1 MLRKLA
7 LKLLP
12 IVYRCRLA
20 NTLKHNVKREYNGIS
35 SALHAEANNT
45 LHVDEQ
51 LQEIFKFKDTKIS
64 NWIIENK
71 AHALCIS
78 YTESNN
84 DNRQWILRTLASRY
98 AVQHNDIC
106 QVAKKLVCTEP
117 ENERQMIVHER
128 ALKNILTPSYH
139 WLFVIIGRLQHGV
152 KFLVDLRTDVLQLIS
167 EVKDPDESI
176 IVQQLNHTLRDL
188 LLLWFSVGFL
198 HMERITWESSCDILQ
213 KVSDYEAIHPMRNWL
228 DLKRRVGPYRRCYIF
243 THPSMPREPI
253 VVLHTAL
260 CDVIPDSVKGIEEA
274 ETRILGSAKKYIT
287 FLEEDKSK
295 IKAAIFYSIVS
306 TQKGLQ
312 GIELGNYLIKEVASE
327 ITTEFPAIRQLS
339 SLSPIPN
346 FKTWLFDKLKQDMA
360 FIFTTQEYQ
369 VAKDILQT
377 KNLISTLKKILDT
390 SLWTGDKQLSEFLKE
405 PLLRACAWYL
415 YKEKR
420 RGYALNTVANFHLR
434 NGAVMWRINWM
445 ADPSPRG
452 VANSCGIM
460 VNYRYFLEDSE
471 KNSRNYIEH
480 FTINATEDII
490 NLATQAEKLAIH
502 SLKGN
507 TNGERMNLKFLK
519 YAQSSQCNNM
529 NDSSVSYAS
538 ASLVLE

>member
-1 MLRKLA
+1 MLRKLTFE
-7 LKLLP
+7 LLP

-20 NTLKHNVKREYNGIS
+20 NTLKHNIKREYNGIS
-35 SALHAEANNT
+35 SSTLHAEANNT

-78 YTESNN
+78 YTESNK
-84 DNRQWILRTLASRY
+84 DNRQWILCTLASRY

-128 ALKNILTPSYH
+128 ALKNILTPAYH

-167 EVKDPDESI
+167 EMKDPDESI
-176 IVQQLNHTLRDL
+176 TVQQLNHTLRDL

-312 GIELGNYLIKEVASE
+312 GIELGNYLIKEVVSE

-346 FKTWLFDKLKQDMA
+346 FKTWLFDKLKQ
-360 FIFTTQEYQ
+360 
-369 VAKDILQT
+369 
-377 KNLISTLKKILDT
+377 
-390 SLWTGDKQLSEFLKE
+390 
-405 PLLRACAWYL
+405 
-415 YKEKR
+415 
-420 RGYALNTVANFHLR
+420 ANFHLR

-460 VNYRYFLEDSE
+460 VNYRY
-471 KNSRNYIEH
+471 I
-480 FTINATEDII
+480 
-490 NLATQAEKLAIH
+490 
-502 SLKGN
+502 
-507 TNGERMNLKFLK
+507 
-519 YAQSSQCNNM
+519 
-529 NDSSVSYAS
+529 
-538 ASLVLE
+538 